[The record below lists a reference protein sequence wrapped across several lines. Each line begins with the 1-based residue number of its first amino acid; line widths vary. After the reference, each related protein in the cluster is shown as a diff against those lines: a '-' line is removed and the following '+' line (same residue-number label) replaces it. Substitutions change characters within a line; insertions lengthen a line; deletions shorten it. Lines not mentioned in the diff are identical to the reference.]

1 VTTTAP
7 HRFVALDSL
16 RGIAALMV
24 VAVHLNTPVGFLHNA
39 LIDKGYLAVDFFF
52 VLSGFVIASSYGARL
67 QAGMPVARFMGL
79 RLGRLYP
86 LHVFMLLVF
95 LTLELA
101 TLLSPLSDMGGNE
114 PFTGTQSPGR
124 FVAVLLLVQSFTINI
139 DYNWNP
145 VSWSIA
151 VEIWLYLAAAI
162 TWRLAGRGAFVLWLV
177 SATLAGAALAWAG
190 DLFAVTLNTA
200 MLRGVTGFSLGVVCW
215 ELWQRMK
222 LPSPGRAAATAIE
235 LAVMGLTG
243 WVMTE
248 LPYGDP
254 EYPVMALFSGL
265 LLLVFAGEKGAV
277 SRILRW
283 PAFVWLG
290 TLSYSIYMVHW
301 FVTWRGYELLRW
313 FGLDLM
319 TLPPDGGTPGYDRA
333 ALVSDLVA
341 LGLLVLSVAAAW
353 FTWRFVEEPCRKWS
367 RRRLAG

>member
-1 VTTTAP
+1 MTATVP
-7 HRFVALDSL
+7 DRFVALDSL

-24 VAVHLNTPVGFLHNA
+24 VAVHLNTPVGLLQNA

-95 LTLELA
+95 LALELA
-101 TLLSPLSDMGGNE
+101 TLLPSLSRLGEQE
-114 PFTGTQSPGR
+114 PFTGTQTPGR

-139 DYNWNP
+139 NYNWNP

-162 TWRLAGRGAFVLWLV
+162 AWRLAGRGAVALWLV
-177 SATLAGAALAWAG
+177 GAALAGAALAWAG

-200 MLRGVTGFSLGVVCW
+200 MLRGVTGFGLGVVCW
-215 ELWQRMK
+215 ELWRRVQF
-222 LPSPGRAAATAIE
+222 PSPGKAAATAIE
-235 LAVMGLTG
+235 LAAVGLTG
-243 WVMTE
+243 WVMTR
-248 LPYGDP
+248 LPYAGS
-254 EYPVMALFSGL
+254 EYPVMALFSCL
-265 LLLVFAGEKGAV
+265 LLLVFAGEKAAI
-277 SRILRW
+277 SRILRR

-301 FVTWRGYELLRW
+301 LVTWRGYELLRW

-319 TLPPDGGTPGYDRA
+319 TLPPDGSAPGYDRA
-333 ALVSDLVA
+333 ALASDLVA